1 MFLAVGSN
9 TGQVGRRSD
18 YFYNGIIFLTH
29 YILSLH
35 APFIKII
42 SSQLLSIYLLL
53 LIITLSM
60 INSLESN
67 LTPDFFRRNAPSLG
81 TVGLL

>member
-1 MFLAVGSN
+1 MLLGVGSN
-9 TGQVGRRSD
+9 IGQWLG
-18 YFYNGIIFLTH
+18 GMIISTMENLYHTLYSF
-29 YILSLH
+29 SPR
-35 APFIKII
+35 PFIKII

-67 LTPDFFRRNAPSLG
+67 LTPDLFRRSVPSLG